1 MLFAVCE
8 KRGRGL
14 KKQKK
19 KNLKRFSSAKKAQRK
34 AVFLLSCP
42 KKRTGKPKKRWRK
55 RKKSHSLKSQE
66 VRNTGK
72 TAEQAFSGWESVR
85 DEYLAG
91 GTNLRKLSE
100 KWGLSYEA
108 VRQRSRQEKWSAC
121 RGGAAPASPVGR
133 EESRRENLL
142 CAADNAVRR
151 IDRMLREEELS
162 VEDIKKLTG
171 ALEDIRRTQMIR
183 LRLDEEEQQVR
194 IDSFRAKNRTERDEP
209 AGGVIILA
217 EADQGEE

>member
-1 MLFAVCE
+1 M
-8 KRGRGL
+8 
-14 KKQKK
+14 
-19 KNLKRFSSAKKAQRK
+19 
-34 AVFLLSCP
+34 
-42 KKRTGKPKKRWRK
+42 
-55 RKKSHSLKSQE
+55 
-66 VRNTGK
+66 RNTGK

-91 GTNLRKLSE
+91 GTSLRKLSE

-108 VRQRSRQEKWSAC
+108 VRQRSRQERWSAC
-121 RGGAAPASPVGR
+121 RGGAAPASPVRR

-183 LRLDEEEQQVR
+183 LRLDEEEQQAR
-194 IDSFRAKNRTERDEP
+194 IDSFRAKNLTERDEP